1 MTDPHPF
8 QSRRETRHKR
18 DPRARGVR
26 IESMKGSARYMLA
39 DDDFLGEDLDWA
51 GFTFAHRTAHGFRYR
66 KVTSA
71 S

>member
-51 GFTFAHRTAHGFRYR
+51 GFTFAH
-66 KVTSA
+66 
-71 S
+71 